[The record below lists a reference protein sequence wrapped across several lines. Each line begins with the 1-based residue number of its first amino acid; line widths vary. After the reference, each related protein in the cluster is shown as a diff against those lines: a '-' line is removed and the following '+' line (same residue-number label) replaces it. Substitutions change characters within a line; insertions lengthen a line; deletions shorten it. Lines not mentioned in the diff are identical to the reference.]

1 VDDPYSSVEN
11 MLRWQISLARK
22 SVSENQKRLSEV
34 GEIYPL
40 PKVKPGSNPHGL
52 PDQWAFGTLTPHQV
66 SLRGAMDKLQ
76 WAERKVDKAE
86 VALSEGKLPDAIHWI
101 IAANQSINS
110 TLSFWHSGGAIT
122 MWRYIEKY
130 RKAQT
135 VKSRSNRTTIFLGYE
150 NYEKFSIAKLVR
162 DLAEKTDQLGDYI
175 PVKELW
181 GELINLLVDKE
192 TEPIETW
199 HEKDGLV
206 VEFISRYEGVEEV
219 RSSYKFTSFKAAV
232 SKHRRKLT

>member
-1 VDDPYSSVEN
+1 MDDPYSSVEN

-22 SVSENQKRLSEV
+22 SVSENQKRLLEV

-76 WAERKVDKAE
+76 WAEHKVDKAE

-110 TLSFWHSGGAIT
+110 ALSFWHSGGAIT
-122 MWRYIEKY
+122 MWRYIGKY

-135 VKSRSNRTTIFLGYE
+135 VKSWSNRATIFLDD
-150 NYEKFSIAKLVR
+150 EKFSIAELVR
-162 DLAEKTDQLGDYI
+162 GLAVKTDQLGDYI

-181 GELINLLVDKE
+181 GELINLLADKE
-192 TEPIETW
+192 TDPNETC
-199 HEKDGLV
+199 HEKYGFV
-206 VEFISRYEGVEEV
+206 VKFVSRYEGVKEV